1 MIALAS
7 GVAYA
12 LPSLA
17 VAAFVGPELTVVVG
31 SLCSLLV
38 TAMLARRQKA
48 VAPEFEMHVDAA
60 ARVTPRRALRAWS
73 CFILIF
79 VLLLLTSK
87 LVPAVNAWLAQFSS
101 AVTIF
106 SGADPSTVTF
116 MWVNTPGVW
125 IFVAAFVGGL
135 IQGSTPRVMGEV
147 LMATVKQMMPTVITM
162 LAVLGC
168 AKVMGYAGMI
178 GAVSSFCIAVTGSL
192 FPLMAPVIGAV
203 GAFVTGS
210 GTSSGLL
217 FGSVQLQAAE
227 ALGMDPYWIVAL
239 NSLGVGAGKMI
250 SPQTLAIG
258 MAAVQVNGAEGKLLS
273 RALPIA
279 VVFMV
284 LMAAL
289 GLGGAVL

>member
-1 MIALAS
+1 
-7 GVAYA
+7 
-12 LPSLA
+12 
-17 VAAFVGPELTVVVG
+17 
-31 SLCSLLV
+31 
-38 TAMLARRQKA
+38 
-48 VAPEFEMHVDAA
+48 
-60 ARVTPRRALRAWS
+60 
-73 CFILIF
+73 
-79 VLLLLTSK
+79 
-87 LVPAVNAWLAQFSS
+87 
-101 AVTIF
+101 
-106 SGADPSTVTF
+106 
-116 MWVNTPGVW
+116 
-125 IFVAAFVGGL
+125 
-135 IQGSTPRVMGEV
+135 
-147 LMATVKQMMPTVITM
+147 MATVKQMMPTVITM

-258 MAAVQVNGAEGKLLS
+258 MAAVQVTGAEGKLLS
-273 RALPIA
+273 RVLPIA
-279 VVFMV
+279 VVFVV

>member
-1 MIALAS
+1 
-7 GVAYA
+7 
-12 LPSLA
+12 
-17 VAAFVGPELTVVVG
+17 
-31 SLCSLLV
+31 
-38 TAMLARRQKA
+38 
-48 VAPEFEMHVDAA
+48 
-60 ARVTPRRALRAWS
+60 
-73 CFILIF
+73 
-79 VLLLLTSK
+79 
-87 LVPAVNAWLAQFSS
+87 
-101 AVTIF
+101 
-106 SGADPSTVTF
+106 
-116 MWVNTPGVW
+116 
-125 IFVAAFVGGL
+125 
-135 IQGSTPRVMGEV
+135 
-147 LMATVKQMMPTVITM
+147 M

-258 MAAVQVNGAEGKLLS
+258 MAAVQVTGAEGKLLS

-289 GLGGAVL
+289 GLCGAVL

>member
-1 MIALAS
+1 
-7 GVAYA
+7 
-12 LPSLA
+12 
-17 VAAFVGPELTVVVG
+17 
-31 SLCSLLV
+31 
-38 TAMLARRQKA
+38 
-48 VAPEFEMHVDAA
+48 
-60 ARVTPRRALRAWS
+60 
-73 CFILIF
+73 
-79 VLLLLTSK
+79 
-87 LVPAVNAWLAQFSS
+87 
-101 AVTIF
+101 
-106 SGADPSTVTF
+106 
-116 MWVNTPGVW
+116 
-125 IFVAAFVGGL
+125 
-135 IQGSTPRVMGEV
+135 
-147 LMATVKQMMPTVITM
+147 
-162 LAVLGC
+162 
-168 AKVMGYAGMI
+168 MGYAGMI

-258 MAAVQVNGAEGKLLS
+258 MAAVQVTGAEGKLLS
-273 RALPIA
+273 RVLPIA
-279 VVFMV
+279 VVFVV

>member
-1 MIALAS
+1 
-7 GVAYA
+7 
-12 LPSLA
+12 
-17 VAAFVGPELTVVVG
+17 
-31 SLCSLLV
+31 
-38 TAMLARRQKA
+38 
-48 VAPEFEMHVDAA
+48 
-60 ARVTPRRALRAWS
+60 
-73 CFILIF
+73 
-79 VLLLLTSK
+79 
-87 LVPAVNAWLAQFSS
+87 
-101 AVTIF
+101 
-106 SGADPSTVTF
+106 
-116 MWVNTPGVW
+116 
-125 IFVAAFVGGL
+125 
-135 IQGSTPRVMGEV
+135 MGEV
-147 LMATVKQMMPTVITM
+147 LVATVKQMMPTVITM

-227 ALGMDPYWIVAL
+227 ALGTDPYWIVAL

-250 SPQTLAIG
+250 SPQSLAIG
-258 MAAVQVNGAEGKLLS
+258 MAAVQVTGAEGKLLS
-273 RALPIA
+273 RVLPIA
-279 VVFMV
+279 VVFVV